1 MRPVFKITVNGSDI
15 TSKISDRLLSLT
27 LTDEAGVNSDRIELV
42 LDDRD
47 ERLEIPPMRATM
59 DVQLGYSDR
68 LVPKGAYTIEEVQ
81 ITGAERRMTLRGT
94 AVGASKGAGASR
106 EASWDDTTIGDIARS
121 IAARHGWAPAINQE
135 IGAIKIQHADQHEND
150 MMFLSRLAAEN
161 GAVAK
166 VAGGSADL
174 THFKEGVT
182 MKLIVA
188 PHAEAKTATGKY
200 MPTIDIVAQDV
211 SSWAWT
217 SAERG
222 DYSGVK
228 AMWHD
233 QKSGQRGSAIVG
245 ADDVNTHSLPHTYA
259 THAAAERAAQAKMKA
274 LKRGKAKLDI
284 DTMPGNPMLAAECR
298 ANVSGFRKG
307 IDGVWTVIRAQHRL
321 TDSGYTCALE
331 CETPETGKAAAK

>member
-1 MRPVFKITVNGSDI
+1 MRPAFKITVNGSDI
-15 TSKISDRLLSLT
+15 TDKVADRLLALT
-27 LTDEAGVNSDRIELV
+27 ITDEAGVNSDRVELV

-59 DVQLGYSDR
+59 DVQLGYVDQ

-81 ITGAERRMTLRGT
+81 LTGPERRMTLRGT
-94 AVGASKGAGASR
+94 AVGASKGAGAAR

-135 IGAIKIQHADQHEND
+135 IGAIQIKHADQHEND
-150 MMFLSRLAAEN
+150 MQFLSRLAAEN
-161 GAVAK
+161 GAVVK

-200 MPTIDIVAQDV
+200 MPTIDIAARDIQD
-211 SSWAWT
+211 WT
-217 SAERG
+217 WSSAERG

-233 QKSGQRGSAIVG
+233 QKTGQRGSAING
-245 ADDVNTHSLPHTYA
+245 GDDVNTHSLPHTYA
-259 THAAAERAAQAKMKA
+259 TKAAAERAAAAKMKA
-274 LKRGKAKLDI
+274 LKRGKAKLSI
-284 DTMPGNPMLAAECR
+284 DAMPGNPLLAAECK
-298 ANVSGFRKG
+298 ANITGFRKG
-307 IDGVWTVIRAQHRL
+307 IDGPWTVIRAQHRL

-331 CETPETGKAAAK
+331 CETPETGKAATK